1 MKYYKKLIPEKWQVF
16 AFEADGSQDSYISD
30 DMIAITIKQAEEIAS
45 ASPQDSLV
53 LDILRASSTPRNW
66 SWPPKAYQ
74 EAIGQIAVSSSSI
87 EVLIRTVI
95 WHIAGLDSI
104 AGRAFTGK
112 ARISELIEM
121 LKALVECK
129 APHLK
134 DQVTLITAK
143 IKNVFDRRAVYVH
156 QVWTVQDGIPAVG
169 KLFIERY
176 ERLERPVPVSLTDM
190 YQLADEMSQVQ
201 DNLVIS
207 ILTPLLSSNNA

>member
-1 MKYYKKLIPEKWQVF
+1 MKYYKKLIPEKWKVF
-16 AFEADGSQDSYISD
+16 AFEADGSQDSYVSE
-30 DMIAITIKQAEEIAS
+30 DMIAITPEQAEEIAS
-45 ASPQDSLV
+45 ASPQDPLV
-53 LDILRASSTPRNW
+53 LDMLRAGSTPRNW

-104 AGRAFTGK
+104 TGRAFTGK
-112 ARISELIEM
+112 ARISELMEM
-121 LKALVECK
+121 LKALIECK

-134 DQVTLITAK
+134 DQATHITTN
-143 IKNVFDRRAVYVH
+143 IKNVFERRAVYIH
-156 QVWTVQDGIPAVG
+156 QVWTVQDGVPAVG

-176 ERLERPVPVSLTDM
+176 ERLERLVPVSLSDM
-190 YQLADEMSQVQ
+190 YGLADEMNQVQ
-201 DNLVIS
+201 TDLMTS